1 MRKLKQL
8 KVKLTSILYGDFKPA
23 NFEQVIIKAG
33 GFNKINAFE
42 VTKFDE
48 IEGIIECIVYRAN
61 KTDSQGD
68 FIENEELEKACE
80 WNLDYLIKQGKNS
93 PSDTNHNFEI
103 AENVYLMQTFIDK
116 SEPDWVWRQKINIKG
131 NAELMKQA
139 KAKTITGVSLAGE
152 AQIETEE
159 KGMLDKFMKWVESK
173 ITKAETLDNY
183 NKEEPGRNIYKAWN
197 AFYTAVIAWDEIK
210 GGEYVKVSSE
220 DYQKNVDDLMVIL
233 KSINISKGVDMKKEL
248 EDFLKTDA
256 GIQELKTLG
265 FEKKETSEEPKA
277 EPETK
282 AAEPET
288 QTAPETI
295 AKAEYDVIKA
305 ELDIAKSE
313 TEDLKKQLET
323 IKTEFEDLKKAK
335 QSDPTDTTTVKTLDD
350 YIAEKRAKL
359 MEKYQEKK

>member
-33 GFNKINAFE
+33 GFNKVNAFE

-152 AQIETEE
+152 AQIEEE
-159 KGMLDKFMKWVESK
+159 KSAMAKMIEKIYDKLFK
-173 ITKAETLDNY
+173 
-183 NKEEPGRNIYKAWN
+183 KEEEP
-197 AFYTAVIAWDEIK
+197 
-210 GGEYVKVSSE
+210 
-220 DYQKNVDDLMVIL
+220 
-233 KSINISKGVDMKKEL
+233 DMKKEL

-256 GIQELKTLG
+256 GIAELKGLG

-295 AKAEYDVIKA
+295 AKAEFDVIKA
-305 ELDIAKSE
+305 ELDIAKVES
-313 TEDLKKQLET
+313 EDLKKQLET

-350 YIAEKRAKL
+350 YIAEKKAQL
-359 MEKYQEKK
+359 MEKYNKK

>member
-33 GFNKINAFE
+33 GFNKVNAFE

-103 AENVYLMQTFIDK
+103 AENVYLMQTFVDK

-152 AQIETEE
+152 AQVETEE
-159 KGMLDKFMKWVESK
+159 KGILDKFMKW
-173 ITKAETLDNY
+173 AE
-183 NKEEPGRNIYKAWN
+183 NI
-197 AFYTAVIAWDEIK
+197 
-210 GGEYVKVSSE
+210 
-220 DYQKNVDDLMVIL
+220 M
-233 KSINISKGVDMKKEL
+233 NIKKEAVMPTKDEVMAFL
-248 EDFLKTDA
+248 ETAEGKALLSEM
-256 GIQELKTLG
+256 GY
-265 FEKKETSEEPKA
+265 KKETPEEPKT
-277 EPETK
+277 EEEK
-282 AAEPET
+282 KSVEPET
-288 QTAPETI
+288 QEAPETV
-295 AKAEYDVIKA
+295 AKAEFDVIKA
-305 ELDIAKSE
+305 ELDIAKAESE
-313 TEDLKKQLET
+313 ELKKQLET

-350 YIAEKRAKL
+350 YIAEKKAKL